1 MDTRNYQL
9 VPRPERAAE
18 QQSPRTSLWQKITA
32 ATVATLLLI
41 LAAAYGPL
49 LLDNSPANARSN
61 TAPVASSASA
71 AAPLPLQNGG
81 ASLFDD
87 QETLADL
94 YESVSPSV
102 VNIQVV
108 VEADASGLFPF
119 ASPESDA
126 PRQQSQGSGFI
137 FDNEGHIVTN
147 NHVVDEAIEITVVFH
162 NGYWADAT
170 VVATDPQADLAV
182 LKVTPPEGFDW
193 RPLPLASPEDV
204 RVGHM
209 VIAIGNPFGLAGTM
223 TRGIVS
229 AVGRGMPVGDDMA
242 NVQYTLPDVI
252 QTDAA
257 INPGNSGGPLLD
269 LSGRVVG
276 VNFAINSPVRSNS
289 GVGFAIP
296 VSIVQRVIPELIEDG
311 AFEYAYLGLSGTSIT
326 PDVAR
331 QLDIP
336 GNRLGVYVSG
346 VVEGGPSADAGIVG
360 GDRTIRTSTGNFS
373 VGGDIVVAIDD
384 MAVRSFDDL
393 VSFLV
398 TRAEVDQTV
407 TLTVIRDGVEQA
419 IDVVLG
425 ERPGQARLIR
435 TSERS
440 SSDVNARAAISI
452 AVEHATAEGL
462 LDGEI
467 NEKVSA
473 PGTVAGEEVWVVELS
488 DDSETITVIV
498 RKSDGEILEPSA
510 D

>member
-1 MDTRNYQL
+1 MDTKDYQL
-9 VPRPERAAE
+9 LPRGSRSAE
-18 QQSPRTSLWQKITA
+18 PQSLKTSLWQKVTA

-41 LAAAYGPL
+41 LAAAYGPQ
-49 LLDNSPANARSN
+49 LLDSSPAIA
-61 TAPVASSASA
+61 TSSMVPATGGVSA
-71 AAPLPLQNGG
+71 AAPLPLQNSG
-81 ASLFDD
+81 ASLFAD

-108 VEADASGLFPF
+108 AEVDRSGIFPF
-119 ASPESDA
+119 SSPESET
-126 PRQQSQGSGFI
+126 PRQQGQGSGFI
-137 FDNEGHIVTN
+137 YDNEGHIVTN
-147 NHVVDEAIEITVVFH
+147 NHVVEDSIEITVVFH
-162 NGYWADAT
+162 NGYWADAA

-242 NVQYTLPDVI
+242 NVRYTLPDVI

-269 LSGRVVG
+269 LNGRVVG

-296 VSIVQRVIPELIEDG
+296 VSIVQRVVPELIKDG

-346 VVEGGPSADAGIVG
+346 VVEGGPSAAAGIIG
-360 GDRTIRTSTGNFS
+360 GNRTVQTSTGNFS

-407 TLTVIRDGVEQA
+407 TLTVIRDGIEQA

-440 SSDVNARAAISI
+440 SDINARAAISI
-452 AVEHATAEGL
+452 AVEHATEEGL

-467 NEKVSA
+467 IEKVSA
-473 PGTVAGEEVWVVELS
+473 PGTVGGEEVWVVELS
-488 DDSETITVIV
+488 DDSETITVLV
-498 RKSDGEILEPSA
+498 RKSDGEILEP
-510 D
+510 